1 MEVSIFISLLD
12 GGWAPPEGFWTGPE
26 RMDPK
31 TLDDSP
37 FFSLLRF
44 NAFGAFMGL
53 GRFQFLA
60 QRRRVGKNF

>member
-1 MEVSIFISLLD
+1 MEVSISISLWD
-12 GGWAPPEGFWTGPE
+12 GGWAPPEGFWTDPE

-44 NAFGAFMGL
+44 NAFVAFMGL

-60 QRRRVGKNF
+60 QRRRMGKNF